1 MHVNVK
7 HTDALLKPSAVVVV
21 IVVMSCVSNREP
33 RFYIQEK
40 QTRTRRLGTSV
51 LFQLLLLKMT
61 RVRSTFLN
69 FTLVLSPAEFNSL
82 KELGEKMAGLT
93 SEDQLTKDG
102 FL

>member
-1 MHVNVK
+1 MHVDVK

-21 IVVMSCVSNREP
+21 ICCHELRLQP
-33 RFYIQEK
+33 WFYIQEK

>member
-33 RFYIQEK
+33 RFDIQEK

-69 FTLVLSPAEFNSL
+69 VTLVLSPAEFNSL